1 MFRTKKRAKEIEHI
15 CKLSLI
21 RKSTK
26 IYKNKLYI
34 NNEIVNVETIKIKN
48 KLQIINELAPIHN
61 WINNR
66 VYLLERTNNI
76 STHMFKSAVDII
88 VCDIRFNVLETH
100 RNVLKN
106 SNIKCHEKAFNI
118 WIAKVGFIDFYNIKE
133 TGYIA
138 LKAYSL

>member
-26 IYKNKLYI
+26 IYKNRLYI
-34 NNEIVNVETIKIKN
+34 DNEIVNVETIKIKN
-48 KLQIINELAPIHN
+48 
-61 WINNR
+61 
-66 VYLLERTNNI
+66 

-133 TGYIA
+133 NGYIA